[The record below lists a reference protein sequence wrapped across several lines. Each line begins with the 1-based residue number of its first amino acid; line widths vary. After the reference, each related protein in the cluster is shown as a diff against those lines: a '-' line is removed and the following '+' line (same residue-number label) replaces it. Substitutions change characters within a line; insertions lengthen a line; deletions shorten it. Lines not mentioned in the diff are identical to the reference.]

1 MPATA
6 RVLTPEEMQ
15 AVNPSVMMNDTLF
28 NTLNDWVD
36 RYYRDRLVQADLVDP
51 QLLRE
56 GREALDA
63 LSTIL
68 QLGAVYPFQR

>member
-1 MPATA
+1 
-6 RVLTPEEMQ
+6 MQ
-15 AVNPSVMMNDTLF
+15 AVNPAVMMNDTLF

>member
-1 MPATA
+1 
-6 RVLTPEEMQ
+6 LTPEEMQ
-15 AVNPSVMMNDTLF
+15 AVNPAVMMNDTLF

>member
-1 MPATA
+1 M
-6 RVLTPEEMQ
+6 VLTPEEMQ

-36 RYYRDRLVQADLVDP
+36 CYYRDRLVQADLVDP

-68 QLGAVYPFQR
+68 QLGSVYPFQR